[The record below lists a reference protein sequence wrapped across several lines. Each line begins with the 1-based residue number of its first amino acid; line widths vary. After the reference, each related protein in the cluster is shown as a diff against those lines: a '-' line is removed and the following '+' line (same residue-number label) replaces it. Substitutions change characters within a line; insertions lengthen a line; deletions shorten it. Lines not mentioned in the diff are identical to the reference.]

1 MKYSY
6 PGLWLF
12 KKLVLQGNYNILTK
26 TAVYRLKSHRTTS
39 PRPLPELIWER
50 YHTKTTQP
58 FFKTSCEW
66 HLTLWNFFL
75 DVRFWMLFHRE
86 ATKICTKILHCK
98 NSLPGKYITLKT
110 TQPFLKSPYVAS
122 NIYLKIKIPLP
133 ESLQVSLFVT
143 SNMYLIAI

>member
-12 KKLVLQGNYNILTK
+12 EKLVLQGNYNILTK
-26 TAVYRLKSHRTTS
+26 TAVFRLKSHGTTS
-39 PRPLPELIWER
+39 LRPLPELIWER

-58 FFKTSCEW
+58 FFRSSCEW

-75 DVRFWMLFHRE
+75 DVRFWMLFDRE
-86 ATKICTKILHCK
+86 GTKICTEILHCQ
-98 NSLPGKYITLKT
+98 NSLPGKLIMLKT
-110 TQPFLKSPYVAS
+110 TQPSFKNPCEVS

-133 ESLQVSLFVT
+133 QSLQVSLFAT
-143 SNMYLIAI
+143 SNMCLIAI